1 MHVLMSRVLA
11 DPPQLASLFLD
22 VDKART
28 WPGALRNV
36 NRVDS
41 VSAQQGTGGLPYCLP
56 PRLLEQERYRQILR
70 GLAGDAA
77 ELELPRRHTCAVVGS
92 SAWLNGSKLGPQI
105 DGHDVVLRINRAP
118 ARGSAYEADVGRRTS
133 IRVLDPV
140 SKYDFDPRVLEE
152 DSERLLFTLS
162 HPFTFDRLASH
173 VLQAGA
179 ELPPWNFSGWSP
191 RPSAIPRLPTYAA
204 QRPLRINA
212 SRAAAVINPEL
223 YLWALLI
230 AHGGAWGD
238 RRERAI
244 RPTTGF
250 ISVMVALHLCERTNL
265 FGFSWGSGDAREKRH
280 YYAMLP
286 PYNRPG
292 HIAGTYH
299 DPENEFALLRNLAA
313 ARIVGFFPPMAEPP
327 PSPWRWHDC
336 EVTERRTAV
345 S

>member
-1 MHVLMSRVLA
+1 MTRLGFLINRTLRREAPLA
-11 DPPQLASLFLD
+11 
-22 VDKART
+22 
-28 WPGALRNV
+28 AL
-36 NRVDS
+36 S
-41 VSAQQGTGGLPYCLP
+41 VSQKA
-56 PRLLEQERYRQILR
+56 LL
-70 GLAGDAA
+70 GDLAGKSVALVGNARALAEGQAGAAIDA
-77 ELELPRRHTCAVVGS
+77 
-92 SAWLNGSKLGPQI
+92 
-105 DGHDVVLRINRAP
+105 HDVVIRINRAP

-265 FGFSWGSGDAREKRH
+265 FGFSWGSGDRRERAH

-286 PYNRPG
+286 PYNRDG
-292 HIAGTYH
+292 HLADTYH
-299 DPENEFALLRNLAA
+299 DPRAEFSLLRTLAA
-313 ARIVGFFPPMAEPP
+313 ARIVGWFPDPPPPGPREVSRWRECTWEMAHPLWEQKPELAHPEEQREGTTDESHRHRRAEP
-327 PSPWRWHDC
+327 
-336 EVTERRTAV
+336 
-345 S
+345 

>member
-1 MHVLMSRVLA
+1 M
-11 DPPQLASLFLD
+11 
-22 VDKART
+22 
-28 WPGALRNV
+28 
-36 NRVDS
+36 
-41 VSAQQGTGGLPYCLP
+41 
-56 PRLLEQERYRQILR
+56 
-70 GLAGDAA
+70 
-77 ELELPRRHTCAVVGS
+77 
-92 SAWLNGSKLGPQI
+92 
-105 DGHDVVLRINRAP
+105 LRINRAP

-140 SKYDFDPRVLEE
+140 SKYDFDPRVLED

-265 FGFSWGSGDAREKRH
+265 FGFSWGSGDARERAH

>member
-1 MHVLMSRVLA
+1 MSRA
-11 DPPQLASLFLD
+11 CWPIHPQLASPFLGAST
-22 VDKART
+22 KARACAPAT
-28 WPGALRNV
+28 LRNV

-41 VSAQQGTGGLPYCLP
+41 VSAQQATGGLPYCLP

-92 SAWLNGSKLGPQI
+92 YAWLNGSKLGPQI

-250 ISVMVALHLCERTNL
+250 ISVMVALHLCERTTL